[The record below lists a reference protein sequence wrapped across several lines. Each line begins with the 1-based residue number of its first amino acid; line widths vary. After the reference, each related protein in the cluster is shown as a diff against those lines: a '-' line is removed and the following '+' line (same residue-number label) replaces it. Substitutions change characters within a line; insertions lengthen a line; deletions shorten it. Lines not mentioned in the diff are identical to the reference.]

1 MVTPGATMRTRQQ
14 VSTIDVHAAGE
25 PLRIVTYGAPVLRG
39 TTVAARRSEMR
50 EKHDWFR
57 RFLLWEPR
65 GHADMY
71 GALLSPPVTP
81 GADYAVLFMTNE
93 GYSTMCGHGIIALT
107 TALIETGQ
115 FSVTAEQ
122 ARIRFDTPAGLVEAR
137 AIVRDGDVEL
147 VTFTNVPS
155 YRAIE
160 DLEVTLDDGS
170 VLKVDIVW
178 GGAFYAL
185 APASELGVR
194 VAPGN
199 VDALIRAG
207 MDVKRAVQRAR
218 SIEHPTDPS
227 LNGLYGT
234 IITDAPSTETFNGR
248 NIVIFADGEV
258 DRSPCGTGTS
268 ARIAALYADGEL
280 GLGEE
285 YWHESV
291 IGSEFIGRVTE
302 ETKVDD
308 MPAVVTE
315 ISGRAYIT
323 GFNQFVVDPRDPFRE
338 GFLLKGKGAGG

>member
-1 MVTPGATMRTRQQ
+1 MRIRQH
-14 VSTIDVHAAGE
+14 VSTIDTHAAGE

-39 TTVAARRSEMR
+39 ATVAERRAEMR
-50 EKHDWFR
+50 DKHDWFR

-81 GADYAVLFMTNE
+81 GADYAVLFMTND

-115 FSVTAEQ
+115 FVATAEQ
-122 ARIRFDTPAGLVEAR
+122 KIRFDTPAGLIEAR
-137 AIVRDGDVEL
+137 AIIRDGDVEL
-147 VTFTNVPS
+147 VTFENVPA

-160 DLEVTLDDGS
+160 DLAITLDDGS
-170 VLKVDIVW
+170 ELTVDVVW

-185 APASELGVR
+185 VPAAELGVR
-194 VAPGN
+194 VVPER
-199 VDALIRAG
+199 VEDLIRVG
-207 MDVKRAVQRAR
+207 MDVKRAVMRATP
-218 SIEHPTDPS
+218 IEHPLDPA

-234 IITDAPSTETFNGR
+234 IITDEPSNDTLNGR

-268 ARIAALYADGEL
+268 ARLSALYADGEVM
-280 GLGEE
+280 LGEE

-302 ETKVDD
+302 ETTFADR
-308 MPAVVTE
+308 PAVITE
-315 ISGRAYIT
+315 ISGRGYIT

-338 GFLLKGKGAGG
+338 GFLLKRKGAGA

>member
-1 MVTPGATMRTRQQ
+1 MRIRQH

-39 TTVAARRSEMR
+39 ATVAARRAEMR
-50 EKHDWFR
+50 DKHDWFR

-81 GADYAVLFMTNE
+81 GADYAVIFMTND
-93 GYSTMCGHGIIALT
+93 GYSTMCGHGIIGLT

-115 FSVTAEQ
+115 FVATAEQ
-122 ARIRFDTPAGLVEAR
+122 KIRFDTPAGLVEAR
-137 AIVRDGDVEL
+137 AIIRDGDVEL
-147 VTFTNVPS
+147 VTFENVPA
-155 YRAIE
+155 YRAIK
-160 DLEVTLDDGS
+160 DLEIILDDGS
-170 VLKVDIVW
+170 AITVDIVW

-185 APASELGVR
+185 VPASELGVN
-194 VAPGN
+194 VAPEH

-207 MDVKRAVQRAR
+207 MDVKHAVTRTTP
-218 SIEHPTDPS
+218 IEHPVDPA

-234 IITDAPSTETFNGR
+234 IITDEPSNDSLNGR
-248 NIVIFADGEV
+248 NIVVFADGEV

-268 ARIAALYADGEL
+268 ARLAALYADHEI

-302 ETKVDD
+302 ETTFADR
-308 MPAVVTE
+308 PAVITE

-323 GFNQFVVDPRDPFRE
+323 GFNQFVIDPRDPFRE
-338 GFLLKGKGAGG
+338 GFLLKGKGAGT

>member
-1 MVTPGATMRTRQQ
+1 MRIRQQ

-39 TTVAARRSEMR
+39 ATVAERRAEMR

-71 GALLSPPVTP
+71 GALLSAPVTH
-81 GADYAVLFMTNE
+81 GADYTVLFMTND

-122 ARIRFDTPAGLVEAR
+122 TRIRFDTPAGLVEAR

-147 VTFTNVPS
+147 VSFTNVPS
-155 YRAIE
+155 YRAIK
-160 DLEVTLDDGS
+160 DLKVTLDDGS
-170 VLKVDIVW
+170 DVTVDVVW

-194 VAPGN
+194 VAPDN
-199 VDALIRAG
+199 VDALVRAG
-207 MDVKRAVQRAR
+207 MDVKRAVMRTTA
-218 SIEHPTDPS
+218 IEHPLDPS

-234 IITDAPSTETFNGR
+234 IITDVPSAEPFNGR
-248 NIVIFADGEV
+248 NIVVFANGEV

-268 ARIAALYADGEL
+268 ARLAALYADGEV
-280 GLGEE
+280 GLGQE

-291 IGSEFIGRVTE
+291 ISSEFIGRVTE
-302 ETKVDD
+302 ETTIGEF
-308 MPAVVTE
+308 PAVITE
-315 ISGRAYIT
+315 ISGRAFIT
-323 GFNQFVVDPRDPFRE
+323 GFHQFVIDPRDPFRS
-338 GFLLKGKGAGG
+338 GFLLKGKGAGA

>member
-1 MVTPGATMRTRQQ
+1 MRLRHH
-14 VSTIDVHAAGE
+14 VSTIDAHAGGE

-39 TTVAARRSEMR
+39 ATVADRRAEMR
-50 EKHDWFR
+50 EKHDSFR

-81 GADYAVLFMTNE
+81 GADYSVLFMTND

-107 TALIETGQ
+107 TVLIETGQ
-115 FSVTAEQ
+115 IAVSADQ
-122 ARIRFDTPAGLVEAR
+122 PKIRFDTPAGLVEAR
-137 AIVRDGDVEL
+137 AILRDGDVEL
-147 VTFTNVPS
+147 VTFENVPS

-160 DLEVTLDDGS
+160 DLEITLDDGS
-170 VLKVDIVW
+170 TVTVDIVW

-185 APASELGVR
+185 VPAADLGVA
-194 VAPGN
+194 VAPDR
-199 VDALIRAG
+199 VDELIRAG
-207 MDVKRAVQRAR
+207 MDVKRAVMRVNAV
-218 SIEHPTDPS
+218 EHPLDPT

-234 IITDAPSTETFNGR
+234 IITDQPSNDALNGR

-268 ARIAALYADGEL
+268 ARLAALYADGEV

-291 IGSEFIGRVTE
+291 IGSDFIGRVTE
-302 ETKVDD
+302 ETTFAGR
-308 MPAVVTE
+308 PAVVTE

-323 GFNQFVVDPRDPFRE
+323 GFNQFVMDPRDRFKE
-338 GFLLKGKGAGG
+338 GFLLKGKGAGA

>member
-1 MVTPGATMRTRQQ
+1 MRIRQH
-14 VSTIDVHAAGE
+14 VSTIDTHAAGE

-39 TTVAARRSEMR
+39 VTVAERRAEMR
-50 EKHDWFR
+50 DKHDWFR

-81 GADYAVLFMTNE
+81 GADYAVLFMTND
-93 GYSTMCGHGIIALT
+93 GYSTMCGHGIVALT

-115 FSVTAEQ
+115 FVVTAEQ
-122 ARIRFDTPAGLVEAR
+122 AKIRYDTPAGLIEAR
-137 AIVRDGDVEL
+137 AIIRDGDVEL
-147 VTFTNVPS
+147 VTFQNVPA

-160 DLEVTLDDGS
+160 DLAITLDDGS
-170 VLKVDIVW
+170 ELAVDVVW

-185 APASELGVR
+185 VPASELGAR
-194 VAPGN
+194 VAPEN
-199 VDALIRAG
+199 VDELIRLG
-207 MDVKRAVQRAR
+207 MDVKRAVTRAT
-218 SIEHPTDPS
+218 SIEHPLDPT

-234 IITDAPSTETFNGR
+234 IITDEPSNDTLNGR

-268 ARIAALYADGEL
+268 ARLAALYADGEVA
-280 GLGEE
+280 LGEE

-302 ETKVDD
+302 ETTFADR
-308 MPAVVTE
+308 PAVITE
-315 ISGRAYIT
+315 ISGRGYIT

-338 GFLLKGKGAGG
+338 GFLLKRKGAGA

>member
-1 MVTPGATMRTRQQ
+1 MRIRQQ

-39 TTVAARRSEMR
+39 ATVAERRAEMR

-81 GADYAVLFMTNE
+81 GADFAVLFITND

-107 TALIETGQ
+107 TALVETGQ
-115 FSVTAEQ
+115 FPVSAEQ
-122 ARIRFDTPAGLVEAR
+122 AKIRFDTPAGLVEAR

-147 VTFTNVPS
+147 VTFENVPA
-155 YRAIE
+155 YRAMK

-170 VLKVDIVW
+170 TISVDIVW

-199 VDALIRAG
+199 TDALIRAG
-207 MDVKRAVQRAR
+207 MDVKRAVMR
-218 SIEHPTDPS
+218 STPIEHPLDPT

-234 IITDAPSTETFNGR
+234 IITDAPSADTFNGR
-248 NIVIFADGEV
+248 NVVIFADGEV

-268 ARIAALYADGEL
+268 ARLAALYADGEV
-280 GLGEE
+280 GLGQE

-302 ETKVDD
+302 ETTFADR
-308 MPAVVTE
+308 PAVITE
-315 ISGRAYIT
+315 ISGRAFIT
-323 GFNQFVVDPRDPFRE
+323 GFNQFVVDPRDPFRS
-338 GFLLKGKGAGG
+338 GFLLKGKGAGV

>member
-1 MVTPGATMRTRQQ
+1 MRIRQH
-14 VSTIDVHAAGE
+14 VSTIDTHAAGE

-39 TTVAARRSEMR
+39 ATVAERRAEMR
-50 EKHDWFR
+50 DKHDWFR

-81 GADYAVLFMTNE
+81 GADYAVLFMTND
-93 GYSTMCGHGIIALT
+93 GYSTMCGHGIVALT

-115 FSVTAEQ
+115 FVVTAEQ
-122 ARIRFDTPAGLVEAR
+122 TKIRYDTPAGLIEAR
-137 AIVRDGDVEL
+137 AIIREGDVEL
-147 VTFTNVPS
+147 VTFENVPA

-160 DLEVTLDDGS
+160 DLAITLDDGS
-170 VLKVDIVW
+170 ELIVDVVW

-185 APASELGVR
+185 VPASELGVR
-194 VAPGN
+194 VAPEN
-199 VDALIRAG
+199 VEHLIKMG
-207 MDVKRAVQRAR
+207 MDVKRAVMRATP
-218 SIEHPTDPS
+218 IEHPLDTT

-234 IITDAPSTETFNGR
+234 IITDEPSNDTLNGR

-268 ARIAALYADGEL
+268 ARLAALYADGEIT
-280 GLGEE
+280 LGEE

-302 ETKVDD
+302 ETTFAGR
-308 MPAVVTE
+308 PAVITE
-315 ISGRAYIT
+315 ISGRGYIT

-338 GFLLKGKGAGG
+338 GFLLKRKGAGV